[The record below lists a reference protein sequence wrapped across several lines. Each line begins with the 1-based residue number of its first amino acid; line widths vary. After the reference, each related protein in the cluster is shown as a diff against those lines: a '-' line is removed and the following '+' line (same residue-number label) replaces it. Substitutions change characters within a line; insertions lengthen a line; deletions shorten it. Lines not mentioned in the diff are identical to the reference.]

1 MFPSVSLAGCFRG
14 SLEVLF
20 VFERPQYLVVVVVVV
35 GVVVVVVVTYNILCL
50 YDAGQGCRVSGLEIQ
65 VCGSC

>member
-35 GVVVVVVVTYNILCL
+35 VVVTYNIPCL
-50 YDAGQGCRVSGLEIQ
+50 YDAGQGCRVSGRGIQ

>member
-35 GVVVVVVVTYNILCL
+35 TYNILCL
-50 YDAGQGCRVSGLEIQ
+50 YDAGQGCRVSGRGIQ

>member
-20 VFERPQYLVVVVVVV
+20 VFERPQYLVVVVVV
-35 GVVVVVVVTYNILCL
+35 GVVVVVTYNILCL